1 MTHKL
6 CCDTLTACLAQQDKC
21 LASDR
26 RDSCELRQV
35 GQCLLQSS
43 APHRSAPRYDSGGG
57 PFEQG
62 LYAPAAN
69 RQLLRTL
76 GSEYTIGRDS
86 IDETSEDGGGY
97 DYGEFPGQ
105 LE

>member
-1 MTHKL
+1 MTAPHFHHIL
-6 CCDTLTACLAQQDKC
+6 AACLAQHSCPDDNDSNRC
-21 LASDR
+21 LHH
-26 RDSCELRQV
+26 V
-35 GQCLLQSS
+35 GQCLLQQSS
-43 APHRSAPRYDSGGG
+43 APRRRSASRSGGGG

-69 RQLLRTL
+69 RQLVRTL
-76 GSEYTIGRDS
+76 GSEYTIGRGGV
-86 IDETSEDGGGY
+86 DETSEDGGGY